1 METLNIVFFKTVAL
15 IGIIVMLLSAL
26 SIVDYIRLSFTARGT
41 GEQVEAREDALYGT
55 ALLAGGFV
63 IAALV
68 HFIGMETIHSV
79 VRQISVFGGL
89 LGLCI
94 GAVQI
99 VRAVFIFLT
108 SPGRSERKAEAKSI
122 LWRAVICTAAI
133 IATFIVLK
141 HLG

>member
-26 SIVDYIRLSFTARGT
+26 SIVDYIRLSFIARGT

-63 IAALV
+63 IVALV

-94 GAVQI
+94 GAAQI

-108 SPGRSERKAEAKSI
+108 SPGRSERKAEAKGI
-122 LWRAVICTAAI
+122 LWRAVICVAAI
-133 IATFIVLK
+133 TAIFIVLK

>member
-94 GAVQI
+94 GAAQI
-99 VRAVFIFLT
+99 VRAVFIFLI
-108 SPGRSERKAEAKSI
+108 SHGRSDRIAEAKSI
-122 LWRAVICTAAI
+122 LWRTVWGTAILAGMLI
-133 IATFIVLK
+133 FIFLK
-141 HLG
+141 H